1 MIFSNFCKFLNFR
14 VSCIRL
20 PGNDTDCCLCIELR
34 GSGFLRMEL
43 GCLRRRMLLCCSLYR
58 VGRSYV
64 WHLPVD
70 GRFEEERMHLAVI
83 MEVPLGMCRLARKR
97 QLCFLP

>member
-1 MIFSNFCKFLNFR
+1 MIQIVVCVLNSMNMNSSTWSWGAS
-14 VSCIRL
+14 VGECSCAVV
-20 PGNDTDCCLCIELR
+20 
-34 GSGFLRMEL
+34 F
-43 GCLRRRMLLCCSLYR
+43 YR

-97 QLCFLP
+97 QLCFRLP